1 MGIYICYAQIKCHR
15 MNMFQKDD
23 MEVEV
28 DLSGKLYYQVVTQVA
43 EV

>member
-1 MGIYICYAQIKCHR
+1 MCYAEIKCHR
-15 MNMFQKDD
+15 MNIQKDD

-28 DLSGKLYYQVVTQVA
+28 DCSGKLYYQVVTQVA

>member
-1 MGIYICYAQIKCHR
+1 MYMCYAQIKWIKCHR

-28 DLSGKLYYQVVTQVA
+28 DCSGRCLISR
-43 EV
+43 